1 MSFPRK
7 MWALRDAVLALLILA
22 VAVGW
27 FSLNGPIAPADGR
40 GLGPGDDRAG
50 ESPLVVSG
58 EGTQRVTAAR
68 ETKENTGTG
77 QEDAPESA
85 RETTPETAMED
96 DTMGPFL
103 IGYIAGA
110 VTVLTGVLVSPV
122 AAWLW
127 ERIKTNR

>member
-1 MSFPRK
+1 MRNAV
-7 MWALRDAVLALLILA
+7 WTALLMAVLI
-22 VAVGW
+22 GW
-27 FSLNGPIAPADGR
+27 FSAYGPREAVDGR